1 MAGMIVCKNGGND
14 KWDIVRIQGP
24 AHLVIMT
31 SQLGIQPPAPVKLG
45 EYFARI
51 YHAQPSHRHTNQ
63 SIYIGEKSI
72 TMDDIQG
79 DRLDEQK
86 KCGAADHNQLPR
98 NTDEKESVPA
108 KAKVEELKTK
118 KSNDITKKTKAT
130 SAEVKKS
137 EGAPKKRRG
146 VVKKKS
152 KTKAETVIWY
162 QNQLTKEDAKAVAVT
177 IKSGEGAAE
186 VKGGVVV
193 PKELVK
199 KLVKEVVKEVA
210 ATIKLGEGAAEVKG
224 GVELAKELV
233 KEVVDVVMEEG
244 EEVATVATV
253 APKNIKKVVRDGTD
267 KEVAV
272 NKEMT
277 LDAKCAATRK
287 ICTEGK
293 SHMMSERKSDM
304 END

>member
-1 MAGMIVCKNGGND
+1 MVGMIVCKNGGND

-130 SAEVKKS
+130 YQCWS
-137 EGAPKKRRG
+137 EEK
-146 VVKKKS
+146 
-152 KTKAETVIWY
+152 
-162 QNQLTKEDAKAVAVT
+162 
-177 IKSGEGAAE
+177 
-186 VKGGVVV
+186 
-193 PKELVK
+193 
-199 KLVKEVVKEVA
+199 
-210 ATIKLGEGAAEVKG
+210 
-224 GVELAKELV
+224 
-233 KEVVDVVMEEG
+233 
-244 EEVATVATV
+244 
-253 APKNIKKVVRDGTD
+253 
-267 KEVAV
+267 
-272 NKEMT
+272 
-277 LDAKCAATRK
+277 
-287 ICTEGK
+287 
-293 SHMMSERKSDM
+293 
-304 END
+304 